1 MICKIFCKKL
11 LMKVKHFNLFSE
23 EQNYLPN
30 PMTIL
35 NYVIH
40 FCLKKDNGE
49 EINQIYWKCEQ
60 KCQKL
65 TNQITSYIFCEYV
78 VYIVTFSVSV
88 YNILSGNFVTSTWLT
103 TYNLVL
109 PFNTRCIWKWYL
121 QFFIHFNMGMS
132 YSSCNIPTTSFFV
145 SCCMYIG
152 AISDH
157 FVLSIRSFNKKIKKM
172 QETNNS
178 RSYRKLYIIVEE
190 KLRKSIEIHNKLYE

>member
-1 MICKIFCKKL
+1 MYFIFA
-11 LMKVKHFNLFSE
+11 
-23 EQNYLPN
+23 
-30 PMTIL
+30 
-35 NYVIH
+35 
-40 FCLKKDNGE
+40 LKKITE
-49 EINQIYWKCEQ
+49 RKSNQIYWKCER

-88 YNILSGNFVTSTWLT
+88 YNILSGNFDTSTWLT

-109 PFNTRCIWKWYL
+109 PFNTRRIWKWYL

-178 RSYRKLYIIVEE
+178 QSYRKLYTIE